1 MGQTLLNTTDFQREL
16 QLIFN
21 QSASKQFSSPWTLE
35 EYDGV
40 GSSKSRY
47 KVWFY
52 AHLHYIISE
61 TFFLEGDVPRRCW
74 ELWI

>member
-1 MGQTLLNTTDFQREL
+1 MGQTLLNTTDFHREL

-40 GSSKSRY
+40 GSSKSRF
-47 KVWFY
+47 KVLFD
-52 AHLHYIISE
+52 IDVKDGRMRP
-61 TFFLEGDVPRRCW
+61 LEIFVCVK
-74 ELWI
+74 ELSHH